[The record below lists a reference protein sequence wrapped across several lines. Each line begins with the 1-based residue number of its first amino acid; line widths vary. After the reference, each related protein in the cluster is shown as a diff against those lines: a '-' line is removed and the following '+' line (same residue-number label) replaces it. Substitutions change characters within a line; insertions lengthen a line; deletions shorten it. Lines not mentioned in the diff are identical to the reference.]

1 MTQEFKDTNFVSIS
15 DIGFKKALVAL
26 GIIADEKSEITHLE
40 AKAYTGKMN
49 ISGFDIENL
58 SEIAIFENITE
69 LDCSNN
75 ALKALDL
82 SRNKALKN
90 LDVSD
95 NDLEMLDLTNNPF
108 LERLD
113 CFGNL
118 LKGLDLS
125 QNTVLK
131 HLDCSNNRLEILDLS
146 KNTQLESLECRWNV
160 LKYLDWKHIHR
171 LQNFNFDINLQRK
184 TEKRKARIGESKVLQ
199 SEEFSIFLESLL
211 KSIKRIDKKSSLSYN
226 PQKMMIYRGEIAWL
240 NLKDTFF
247 VRLLNDVLKRDKL
260 EKHLKKVIA
269 YTFEQMEKY
278 EVDYTLF
285 FTKSRRYK
293 GCCFGATKKIALVL
307 TYGRSNFYYN
317 LADVKNTIL
326 HEIAHAVVGVRYGHR
341 KEWQDKAREM
351 GVTWTKKYRR

>member
-26 GIIADEKSEITHLE
+26 GIIADEKSEITHFE
-40 AKAYTGKMN
+40 AKAYIGKMN
-49 ISGFDIENL
+49 VSGFDIENL

-118 LKGLDLS
+118 LKDLNLS
-125 QNTVLK
+125 QNTTLK

-171 LQNFNFDINLQRK
+171 LQNFNFDINIQRK

-199 SEEFSIFLESLL
+199 SEEFSIFLEGLL
-211 KSIKRIDKKSSLSYN
+211 KGIKRIDKKGLLSYN
-226 PQKMMIYRGEIAWL
+226 PQKNDDLQRR
-240 NLKDTFF
+240 N
-247 VRLLNDVLKRDKL
+247 RLAQL
-260 EKHLKKVIA
+260 E
-269 YTFEQMEKY
+269 
-278 EVDYTLF
+278 
-285 FTKSRRYK
+285 RY
-293 GCCFGATKKIALVL
+293 I
-307 TYGRSNFYYN
+307 FY
-317 LADVKNTIL
+317 
-326 HEIAHAVVGVRYGHR
+326 
-341 KEWQDKAREM
+341 
-351 GVTWTKKYRR
+351 

>member
-49 ISGFDIENL
+49 VSGFDIENL

-69 LDCSNN
+69 LNCSNN
-75 ALKALDL
+75 GLKALDL

-118 LKGLDLS
+118 LKDLNLS
-125 QNTVLK
+125 QNTALK
-131 HLDCSNNRLEILDLS
+131 HLDCNNNRLEILDLS

-184 TEKRKARIGESKVLQ
+184 ARIGERKVLQ
-199 SEEFSIFLESLL
+199 SEEFSIFLEGLL

-269 YTFEQMEKY
+269 YTFEQMKNMRLIIPY
-278 EVDYTLF
+278 FL
-285 FTKSRRYK
+285 R
-293 GCCFGATKKIALVL
+293 
-307 TYGRSNFYYN
+307 N
-317 LADVKNTIL
+317 LAVIRDVVL
-326 HEIAHAVVGVRYGHR
+326 V
-341 KEWQDKAREM
+341 QL
-351 GVTWTKKYRR
+351 KK